1 MTAPLILLI
10 GLPGSGKSTWAARFR
25 TDNPGYLLVSTDS
38 LRAEIYGDEA
48 IQGSWPTVW
57 SVVQQRWRY
66 GLVGIQQG
74 SLKGVIYDATNV
86 RRRYRRQVL
95 TAARESGFAPLLAY
109 WFDVPLDVCLT
120 RNSLRSRQVPEAV
133 LHRMDRYLQAAPPA
147 LEDGLD
153 ALCRSLGVSFSADEI
168 CDEPYEKTNH
178 PIRPPKYS
186 SSYFPSP

>member
-25 TDNPGYLLVSTDS
+25 ADNPRYLLVSTDA

-48 IQGSWPTVW
+48 IQGSWTVLW
-57 SVVQQRWRY
+57 SVVQQRWRH

-74 SLKGVIYDATNV
+74 SLQGVIYDATNV

-95 TAARESGFAPLLAY
+95 RAARESGFAPLLAY
-109 WFDVPLDVCLT
+109 WFDVPLDVCLA
-120 RNSLRSRQVPEAV
+120 RNRLRSRQVPEEV

-153 ALCRSLGVSFSADEI
+153 VLFQGSGVSSGADET
-168 CDEPYEKTNH
+168 CKEAND
-178 PIRPPKYS
+178 PIRLPEYS
-186 SSYFPSP
+186 SPYFPSP